1 MKKANIMKKA
11 EEANAYYDKQPE
23 KMHVYDAGESVQN
36 MPVKKTEESHKQ
48 CTPGEFGMNKEGQ
61 ANLLRAITK
70 LAADPRAGDLD
81 MNAPTG
87 VPAAAGTAGRSYQN
101 SINNA
106 AKNVQREQRYLD
118 ADRADYGAA
127 ARDAY
132 GVELGARAV
141 DVASSALPYAGQ
153 IVGPVARGVANTVGG
168 MRMSDSLVDKP
179 KTLTDAE
186 NAVGEAKQ
194 QFSAAMS
201 PGEKTPPYQPKPVGG
216 VPGFTQAVGNRIA
229 NIKMPSPQ
237 RMFNATHPRRPFD
250 MPDTPAAQAP
260 AASAAPATPAMP
272 VKASAAGNWQGVDL
286 AKNPINWTRTL
297 PKADATAKNWQGAKP
312 AQQAAPP
319 MAPVK
324 QAPQAAPAMA
334 PVLSSL
340 PVKASAH
347 SFGTAVKRALL
358 GEYDAPVG
366 GGAALGAIGGGLM
379 GAMNPGE
386 EEEYD
391 DRGNVIGKKR
401 KSRLGAALGGAMAGG
416 AAGGALGA
424 GAKYFGMLGQD
435 KPLSLPTPAGAQTP
449 ESPARVQLG
458 DTGKMTPKQTVL
470 ARQPKF
476 NRYKASPEA
485 MSYNDAAKAM
495 DANPFTP
502 VQ

>member
-1 MKKANIMKKA
+1 MKKA

-23 KMHVYDAGESVQN
+23 KMHLYDAGESVQN
-36 MPVKKTEESHKQ
+36 MPIKKTEESHKK

-70 LAADPRAGDLD
+70 LAADPRAMD
-81 MNAPTG
+81 MSGGGPDQMSRLNRYRQG
-87 VPAAAGTAGRSYQN
+87 SM
-101 SINNA
+101 NNA
-106 AKNVQREQRYLD
+106 ARSLEREQEYLAGD
-118 ADRADYGAA
+118 KQEMNEISNDMGRAQLGAQAAQAIAPTLPYVGPYAGAA
-127 ARDAY
+127 ARGANNAISAGKMIHDQLNAPSQINDSENEVADA
-132 GVELGARAV
+132 
-141 DVASSALPYAGQ
+141 Q
-153 IVGPVARGVANTVGG
+153 N
-168 MRMSDSLVDKP
+168 
-179 KTLTDAE
+179 
-186 NAVGEAKQ
+186 
-194 QFSAAMS
+194 QFSASLA
-201 PGEKTPPYQPKPVGG
+201 PGNRNAPAPRQAAKPVGG
-216 VPGFTQAVGNRIA
+216 VPGVLNAAAKSVG

-237 RMFNATHPRRPFD
+237 RMFHATHPRRPFD
-250 MPDTPAAQAP
+250 MPATPAASAP
-260 AASAAPATPAMP
+260 AAPAAPATPA
-272 VKASAAGNWQGVDL
+272 
-286 AKNPINWTRTL
+286 
-297 PKADATAKNWQGAKP
+297 
-312 AQQAAPP
+312 
-319 MAPVK
+319 
-324 QAPQAAPAMA
+324 
-334 PVLSSL
+334 L
-340 PVKASAH
+340 PVKASAY
-347 SFGTAVKRALL
+347 SFGTAVKRALFNKQAADGAPSSNLAAAGYL
-358 GEYDAPVG
+358 GANARDYAAPVG

-435 KPLSLPTPAGAQTP
+435 KPLSLPTPSGAQTP